1 MPNPKDSLLSWILEP
16 NPMTCVPLD
25 IMLRCACALRAVEE
39 QDMQKA
45 RGLLLGEKENGED
58 WRKTSFVTLGIDHH
72 HFSWLESVRFCVFV
86 GVVCLKKKSQWSQRG
101 WWGSLGNFDS
111 MEGAKGTKGRIYI
124 IYNCIF
130 DDPITT
136 NHNRCSW
143 VRLVDYW
150 SDKYQNI

>member
-58 WRKTSFVTLGIDHH
+58 
-72 HFSWLESVRFCVFV
+72 
-86 GVVCLKKKSQWSQRG
+86 
-101 WWGSLGNFDS
+101 
-111 MEGAKGTKGRIYI
+111 
-124 IYNCIF
+124 
-130 DDPITT
+130 
-136 NHNRCSW
+136 
-143 VRLVDYW
+143 
-150 SDKYQNI
+150 